1 MHKFKIDSSI
11 IDDFLNH
18 QDVGKYYMDDIY
30 MVGDEEEH
38 SIFMMPLNPDYER
51 IRFIKDKII
60 NLLNNFY
67 LSDEQKYHSFIKS
80 PENIEEKIVVKI
92 VVGMPNHITKLF
104 RSISRDKIIIIIDL
118 ANYFFI
124 MNDNSEIIED
134 VMDYLGYAL
143 TLMVLD
149 ASTCIDSTNSITLFE
164 HAVYSTSF
172 AGYISE
178 SNQLNFMRN
187 LDQLNIW
194 LFLEYD
200 TIQKRYQKKKNAKK
214 YVDEYLD
221 VVFRTN
227 PEMVALGVSGKLF
240 LEDKTYEEAKQL
252 FEEGPKHFLRQI
264 YKQNDIRFVSKLTKT
279 LSFLEALIIPL
290 FISWIIILG
299 IYLIT
304 NNLQTI
310 FRIASLGIIFILTL
324 KESIKCKLMR
334 ISYPIYVFKVLI
346 YLFISILFLFLT

>member
-1 MHKFKIDSSI
+1 M
-11 IDDFLNH
+11 
-18 QDVGKYYMDDIY
+18 
-30 MVGDEEEH
+30 
-38 SIFMMPLNPDYER
+38 
-51 IRFIKDKII
+51 
-60 NLLNNFY
+60 LNNFY

-80 PENIEEKIVVKI
+80 PENIEEKIVIKI

-104 RSISRDKIIIIIDL
+104 RSISSDKIIIVIDL
-118 ANYFFI
+118 ANYCFI

-252 FEEGPKHFLRQI
+252 FEEGPKQFLRQI

-310 FRIASLGIIFILTL
+310 FRIVSLGIIFILTL

>member
-1 MHKFKIDSSI
+1 MHKFRIDSNI

-18 QDVGKYYMDDIY
+18 QDIGKYYMDDIY

-104 RSISRDKIIIIIDL
+104 RSISSDKIIIIIDL
-118 ANYFFI
+118 ANYCFI

-200 TIQKRYQKKKNAKK
+200 TIQKRYQKKKNAKR

-221 VVFRTN
+221 IVFKTN
-227 PEMVALGVSGKLF
+227 PEMVALGVTGKIF

-252 FEEGPKHFLRQI
+252 FEAGPKQFLKQI
-264 YKQNDIRFVSKLTKT
+264 YKQQDISFVSRLTKI
-279 LSFLEALIIPL
+279 LSFLEAFLIPL
-290 FISWIIILG
+290 LITWMITLG

-304 NNLQTI
+304 NRLEI
-310 FRIASLGIIFILTL
+310 LFRVISLVSIFILTL
-324 KESIKCKLMR
+324 RDSLKYKLMR
-334 ISYPIYVFKVLI
+334 ISYGIYFLKVLM
-346 YLFISILFLFLT
+346 YLFSSILFLLLT